1 MIYNRRKIQ
10 KSVYSGIIN
19 IQAAENNTVISV
31 SDEDGNILCW
41 SSGGVLGYDGGKKA
55 TSLAAQSAAY
65 DVGLKAKL
73 YQMKEILIIIKGHGD
88 GRDDAIYVFGELGFL
103 ITSIIEQ
110 IKLPHN
116 GCRPPKKR
124 YL

>member
-1 MIYNRRKIQ
+1 MIYRKKIENF
-10 KSVYSGIIN
+10 VNFGVVN
-19 IQAAENNTVISV
+19 IQAAENNTIISV
-31 SDEDGNILCW
+31 SDKNGNVLCW
-41 SSGGVLGYDGGKKA
+41 SSGGVLGYYGGKKA

-65 DVGLKAKL
+65 DVGLKAKF
-73 YQMKEILIIIKGHGD
+73 YQMKKLLIIIKGHGD
-88 GRDDAIYVFGELGFL
+88 GRDDAIYIFQELGFL
-103 ITSIIEQ
+103 ITSVIER

>member
-1 MIYNRRKIQ
+1 MIYKKKIE
-10 KSVYSGIIN
+10 KFVNFGVVN
-19 IQAAENNTVISV
+19 IQAAENNTIISI
-31 SDEDGNILCW
+31 SDENGNVLCW
-41 SSGGVLGYDGGKKA
+41 SSGGILGYDGGKKA

-73 YQMKEILIIIKGHGD
+73 YQIKKLLIIIKGHGD
-88 GRDDAIYVFGELGFL
+88 GRDDAIYVFQELGFL
-103 ITSIIEQ
+103 ITCIIER